1 MAVERIVEKSIK
13 KRITVSPDEV
23 AGIVLKFYDAPAGT
37 TLVADEL
44 GNWSAEWN
52 HTPVK
57 RAPKKKADAPSV

>member
-13 KRITVSPDEV
+13 KRIKVSPDEV

-37 TLVADEL
+37 VLTTDEN
-44 GNWSAEWN
+44 GNWHAEWN

-57 RAPKKKADAPSV
+57 RAPKKKADAPLV